1 MPANVRAPG
10 LIPGLGR
17 SRGGG
22 NGNPLQYSCLGS
34 PMDGGAW
41 WATVHGVA
49 ASDTTEQRT
58 LHFTC
63 PFPGILRSATRHP
76 PLSAAVLSG
85 LEPVPPGQR
94 STPVPVNGTHKPL
107 PSLPTVL
114 TPCPPTPS
122 LLSFSKALRV
132 AFHPGVC
139 LDAFFTARSSL
150 PTLSYWEIP
159 AHAL

>member
-1 MPANVRAPG
+1 M
-10 LIPGLGR
+10 
-17 SRGGG
+17 
-22 NGNPLQYSCLGS
+22 
-34 PMDGGAW
+34 
-41 WATVHGVA
+41 
-49 ASDTTEQRT
+49 
-58 LHFTC
+58 
-63 PFPGILRSATRHP
+63 ATRCSILAWEVPWMEEPGGLQSMGSQRRTRLSNEHFNSPAPSQASSALP
-76 PLSAAVLSG
+76 PDTPPSAAVLSV

-150 PTLSYWEIP
+150 STLSYWEIP